1 MAEITKNLGYWIEYN
16 KTTIC
21 DKKCIDE
28 IKDLLKN
35 YHLLVIK
42 GLDFTVKEFKTF
54 SGMLGEIIPH
64 DILKY
69 RHPEHEMLSYVTNV
83 DREGNLDKFGA
94 TIRANDWHTDGSF
107 RKTPYSYT
115 ILYSLEAPKKGGYTD
130 FNNMVEAYKNLDSEL
145 ISQIEEYSA
154 FHKRGEGWTSKN
166 PPPPLSDKQKASG
179 LFEGN
184 SHPIVI
190 KNPISKKK
198 TLYINPS
205 HTKKINELD
214 DEASDIL
221 LSKLINLSVTKKYQY
236 SHQWQKKD
244 LIIWDQR
251 DLLHR
256 ASPEK
261 VTNEKRIMIRSMILN
276 KPHRII

>member
-1 MAEITKNLGYWIEYN
+1 MKQ
-16 KTTIC
+16 
-21 DKKCIDE
+21 
-28 IKDLLKN
+28 
-35 YHLLVIK
+35 
-42 GLDFTVKEFKTF
+42 
-54 SGMLGEIIPH
+54 
-64 DILKY
+64 
-69 RHPEHEMLSYVTNV
+69 
-83 DREGNLDKFGA
+83 
-94 TIRANDWHTDGSF
+94 
-107 RKTPYSYT
+107 
-115 ILYSLEAPKKGGYTD
+115 
-130 FNNMVEAYKNLDSEL
+130 
-145 ISQIEEYSA
+145 QIEEYSA
-154 FHKRGEGWTSKN
+154 FHKRGEGWMVEN
-166 PPPPLSDKQKASG
+166 PPPPLSDEQKASG

-190 KNPISKKK
+190 KNPISKKQ

-221 LSKLINLSVTKKYQY
+221 LSKLINLSVKKKYQY

>member
-1 MAEITKNLGYWIEYN
+1 MVITLNIFFY
-16 KTTIC
+16 
-21 DKKCIDE
+21 
-28 IKDLLKN
+28 
-35 YHLLVIK
+35 
-42 GLDFTVKEFKTF
+42 
-54 SGMLGEIIPH
+54 
-64 DILKY
+64 
-69 RHPEHEMLSYVTNV
+69 
-83 DREGNLDKFGA
+83 
-94 TIRANDWHTDGSF
+94 
-107 RKTPYSYT
+107 
-115 ILYSLEAPKKGGYTD
+115 
-130 FNNMVEAYKNLDSEL
+130 
-145 ISQIEEYSA
+145 
-154 FHKRGEGWTSKN
+154 
-166 PPPPLSDKQKASG
+166 SG
-179 LFEGN
+179 LSF
-184 SHPIVI
+184 PKCFIPL
-190 KNPISKKK
+190 KFQSKKK